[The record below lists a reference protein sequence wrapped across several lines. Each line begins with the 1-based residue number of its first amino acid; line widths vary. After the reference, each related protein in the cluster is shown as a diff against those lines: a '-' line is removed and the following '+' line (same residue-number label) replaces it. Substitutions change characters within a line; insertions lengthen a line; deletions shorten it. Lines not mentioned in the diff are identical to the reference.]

1 MELVTASDLLVT
13 ASVALLISF
22 IVAKLV
28 SFATTDTHVHV
39 HHQPVGPVHRVENR
53 LTVHSPQRK
62 SRTGFIT
69 PVHVTAIAKNLETE
83 HDNTRDAT
91 VVSDSNVAG
100 ELPPTKSD
108 VRDATVDSGSNVT
121 GELPLTSSDVTEAKV
136 DSGSNVAFELP
147 ATNSDETETKV
158 DDSGSKVGV
167 ELTPI
172 SSNEVDTKVEFHSN
186 VVGDF
191 SKEET
196 VVKSGDSVER
206 RNDEVVEEMIEEKS
220 TEKVDDEDEDEDED
234 EDDWEWEGIE
244 RSEVEKM
251 FMEATEFV
259 GEKGYIGNCDDD
271 LEMELYG
278 LHKVAMEGPCRESQ
292 PMPLKLSARAKWN
305 AWQKLGNMSP
315 EVAMER
321 YISLLSDKFPEWMK
335 NTSAGITEE
344 KPTGSEVSES
354 GATNSSS
361 ALSHQQ
367 IILTERE
374 LVQEFGAPKLIPD
387 TESDSENNVKK

>member
-28 SFATTDTHVHV
+28 SFATTDTHVDV
-39 HHQPVGPVHRVENR
+39 HHQPVGPVHRVEKR
-53 LTVHSPQRK
+53 LTVHSPQKK

-69 PVHVTAIAKNLETE
+69 PVHVTAIANNLETE

-91 VVSDSNVAG
+91 VESGSNVAG
-100 ELPPTKSD
+100 ELPPTNSD
-108 VRDATVDSGSNVT
+108 VIFATVDSGSNVT
-121 GELPLTSSDVTEAKV
+121 GELPPTSSDVTEAKV

-158 DDSGSKVGV
+158 NDSGSNVGV
-167 ELTPI
+167 ELSPI
-172 SSNEVDTKVEFHSN
+172 SSDEVETKVESDSN
-186 VVGDF
+186 VVDDF
-191 SKEET
+191 LNEET
-196 VVKSGDSVER
+196 VVKSDDSTER
-206 RNDEVVEEMIEEKS
+206 RNDEVVEEIIEEKS
-220 TEKVDDEDEDEDED
+220 TGKVDDED

-354 GATNSSS
+354 GATDSSS

-387 TESDSENNVKK
+387 TESDSENNLVWNFSG

>member
-28 SFATTDTHVHV
+28 SLATTDTHVHD
-39 HHQPVGPVHRVENR
+39 QPVHRVQQR
-53 LTVHSPQRK
+53 MTVQSPQRK
-62 SRTGFIT
+62 SRTGFIN
-69 PVHVTAIAKNLETE
+69 PVHVTAIANLETE
-83 HDNTRDAT
+83 QNT

-100 ELPPTKSD
+100 EFPPTNSD
-108 VRDATVDSGSNVT
+108 VIDDTVDSDSNVT
-121 GELPLTSSDVTEAKV
+121 GELRPTNSYVTDAKVDSCSNAAVELPPTNLGETEAKV
-136 DSGSNVAFELP
+136 DSGSN
-147 ATNSDETETKV
+147 D
-158 DDSGSKVGV
+158 GV
-167 ELTPI
+167 ESSPI
-172 SSNEVDTKVEFHSN
+172 SSNKVDTKVESDSN
-186 VVGDF
+186 VVDDF

-196 VVKSGDSVER
+196 VVKSDDSIER
-206 RNDEVVEEMIEEKS
+206 GNDEVVEEISEEKS
-220 TEKVDDEDEDEDED
+220 TEMLVSGEEKVDD

-244 RSEVEKM
+244 RSEVENM
-251 FMEATEFV
+251 FTEATEFV
-259 GEKGYIGNCDDD
+259 AEKGYIGNCDDD

-292 PMPLKLSARAKWN
+292 PMALKLSARAKWN

-335 NTSAGITEE
+335 NTSAGITED
-344 KPTGSEVSES
+344 KPAGSEVSES
-354 GATNSSS
+354 AATDTSS

-374 LVQEFGAPKLIPD
+374 LVQESGAPELIPD
-387 TESDSENNVKK
+387 TKSDLENNVKK